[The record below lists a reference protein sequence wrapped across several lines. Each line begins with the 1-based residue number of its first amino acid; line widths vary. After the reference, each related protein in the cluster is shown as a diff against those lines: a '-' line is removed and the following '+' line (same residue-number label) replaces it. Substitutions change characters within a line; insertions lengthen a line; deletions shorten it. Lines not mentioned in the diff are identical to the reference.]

1 MASIGAT
8 LFIVSDRRWI
18 MTYRRYD
25 ILTVLVWVILGAA
38 LVVLGFFLK
47 RPDFGERVWWVV
59 MGVGIAL
66 VVVGVVSIVF
76 SMRQDV
82 ELDCPHC
89 GGKVVPRVKSSTSHL
104 YLTTVEGEEEQEEG
118 KAEGDEGGVGSA
130 QEETKG
136 PEQQ

>member
-1 MASIGAT
+1 
-8 LFIVSDRRWI
+8 
-18 MTYRRYD
+18 MTYKRYD

-38 LVVLGFFLK
+38 LTILGLFLK
-47 RPDFGERVWWVV
+47 KPDFGERVWWVA

-66 VVVGVVSIVF
+66 VVVGIVSIVF

-104 YLTTVEGEEEQEEG
+104 YLTTEEEEEE
-118 KAEGDEGGVGSA
+118 AGSA
-130 QEETKG
+130 EEETKS
-136 PEQQ
+136 PKD